1 MKKVLN
7 HFFCLFV
14 VSVLIIAGC
23 SDDSD
28 VEGIQE
34 EDSTPF
40 ILPDVHDPSQLVQ
53 VGNRLYFFA
62 SAVEWWTYDL
72 AQKDP
77 WVFGGSDMFEQN
89 SPSWYNGEDMYWA
102 PSFTDLGNGTYRMYH
117 SAVEDED
124 THSSK
129 IGFVD
134 ITNASNGDP
143 EFILGEDYVLS
154 SSSIDDAFA
163 IDPSVYLDKQG
174 QLRMV
179 YGSHGAGIY
188 TIKLDKSTGY
198 LAEDPSD
205 KAFGS
210 SDGRFVHLANYG
222 GVLDENNIEAAYIY
236 NHPENAYYYLFV
248 NWDICCSG
256 VNSTYNIRVGRSA
269 DPEGPFLDRAGNDM
283 ADGYGSLFMDAEGV
297 NVANSRI
304 VGPGH
309 SGIYQHS
316 DGSFYFSH
324 HFYDA
329 VDDGA
334 PSLAIW
340 QLIWVNDW
348 PEINLTGSIDF

>member
-7 HFFCLFV
+7 HFFFLLV
-14 VSVLIIAGC
+14 GSVLIAIGC
-23 SDDSD
+23 SDDLD
-28 VEGIQE
+28 VEAIQE
-34 EDSTPF
+34 EGSTPF
-40 ILPDVHDPSQLVQ
+40 ILPDVHDPSQLVR
-53 VGNRLYFFA
+53 VDNRLYFFA
-62 SAVEWWTYDL
+62 SAVEWWTYNL
-72 AQKDP
+72 GQKGP
-77 WVFGGSDMFEQN
+77 WVFGESDMFDPN
-89 SPSWYNGEDMYWA
+89 PPAWYNGADNYWA

-143 EFILGEDYVLS
+143 EFVLGDNFVLS
-154 SSSIDDAFA
+154 SSKLEDAFA
-163 IDPSVYLDKQG
+163 IDPAVYLDKMG

-188 TIKLDKSTGY
+188 TVKLDKSTGH
-198 LAEDPSD
+198 LADNPSD
-205 KAFGS
+205 KAFEL
-210 SDGRFVHLANYG
+210 SDSRFVHLANYG
-222 GVLDENNIEAAYIY
+222 GDLDENNIEAAYIY

-256 VNSTYNIRVGRSA
+256 INSTYNIRVGRST
-269 DPEGPFLDRAGNDM
+269 DPEGPFLDRDGNDM
-283 ADGYGSLFMDAEGV
+283 ADGYGSLFMDAGGA

-316 DGSFYFSH
+316 DGLFYFSH

-329 VDDGA
+329 AHDGA

-340 QLIWVNDW
+340 KLNWVNNW